1 MTTQAPAVLGSAGAI
16 VNDKQTQ
23 ASIKR
28 LLPDGVEGARLMQ
41 AWKRA
46 VEEAYAG
53 SPKMWAGVSASSL
66 TQTLLDCARVGLWP
80 GPHGHVYLVP
90 YKGEAQAQ
98 LGYKGMITLMKRSA
112 GVVRVAAHLR
122 QERDAWAYSLGTAPK
137 IEHTPA
143 EGDRGPVVGAYAI
156 AWFADGSWQAEYMDM
171 DEIIAVKN
179 GSPSSKAALS
189 PWNHPEHKLQMAR
202 KCPLRRLFKYV
213 GLDETLGHALE
224 MDDREFRARD
234 VTPAPAI
241 AAGTSPAAMAAAF
254 ALTPPPATVALA
266 HDAETG
272 EVPWQPSADDI
283 AEMRARELEME
294 VGS

>member
-1 MTTQAPAVLGSAGAI
+1 MNQQSQAPDVITTAGTI
-16 VNDKQTQ
+16 VNSKQTQ
-23 ASIKR
+23 AEIR
-28 LLPDGVEGARLMQ
+28 RMLPEGVEGARVIQ

-46 VEEAYAG
+46 VEEAYAN
-53 SPKMWAGVSASSL
+53 SPKMWANVSAASL

-122 QERDAWAYSLGTAPK
+122 HERDAWAYSLGTSPD
-137 IEHTPA
+137 IQHTPA
-143 EGDRGPVVGAYAI
+143 DGNRGPVVGAYAV
-156 AWFADGSWQAEYMDM
+156 AWFGDGSWQAEYMDM
-171 DEIIAVKN
+171 DEIIAIKD
-179 GSPSSKAALS
+179 GSPSSKSGAS

-224 MDDREFRARD
+224 MDDREFRQ
-234 VTPAPAI
+234 VP
-241 AAGTSPAAMAAAF
+241 GTSVAISTSASPAEMVRGFNLPRPAAI
-254 ALTPPPATVALA
+254 

-272 EVPWQPSADDI
+272 EVTGDPDEDEAAFIRRQEA
-283 AEMRARELEME
+283 AQQQEMI
-294 VGS
+294 